1 MYTQLTREIDSQYS
15 KYIHRRDTYTTC
27 VEDKG
32 NIDFINPHWV
42 ITNAS
47 EIEMDQVI
55 STVPDI

>member
-1 MYTQLTREIDSQYS
+1 MYTQLTREIGSQYS

-47 EIEMDQVI
+47 EIEMDFKCFF
-55 STVPDI
+55 